1 MPKPKQKKSILT
13 GRVGVSAEKRKAAI
27 FVDVREKKM
36 KTETI
41 IEEHPSFDIF
51 DLYDIP
57 MYEVDDEIGTKKEDA
72 VKEEEHEV
80 RLLKDIEKLP
90 DEEDIKHDDKNIK
103 KKEETNE
110 DKVIV
115 LEEEN
120 VLLKKK
126 NENKENLVKKGKSD
140 STKIDDNDD
149 DIVILKAVGPTGTK
163 RKKRKLIFSIE
174 EKDTILNK
182 HMLTDESIN
191 IAQNLL
197 KQQFPQI
204 HGFQDTV
211 IGKTQCFDVIGSKSK
226 FVQILHAGSLHW
238 VTVAN
243 MDDEKNSR
251 AECYL
256 YDSLSSGKV
265 STDIA
270 KQIAAFSFCE
280 SAELLVNVMP
290 VQQQGNSVDC
300 GVFAIAF
307 ATSLSFGENP
317 CNITF
322 DIKEIRKHLVTC
334 LERIEMSPF
343 PRNNSKR
350 SIKCQPS
357 LNTIEIYCSCRMP
370 YDKNGED
377 MVECSNCQEWY
388 HISCENVSQKVFESR
403 NRNWYCKS
411 CKQTKKN

>member
-1 MPKPKQKKSILT
+1 M
-13 GRVGVSAEKRKAAI
+13 SAEKRKAAI
-27 FVDVREKKM
+27 FVDAWEKKM
-36 KTETI
+36 KIETI

-80 RLLKDIEKLP
+80 RLLKDIEKLS
-90 DEEDIKHDDKNIK
+90 DEEDIKHEDKNIK

-110 DKVIV
+110 DEVIV

-126 NENKENLVKKGKSD
+126 NENKENLIKKGKSD

-163 RKKRKLIFSIE
+163 KNNRKLIFSIE

-191 IAQNLL
+191 IAQNIL

-211 IGKTQCFDVIGSKSK
+211 IGNTQCFDVIGSKSK
-226 FVQILHAGSLHW
+226 FVQILYAGSLHW

-243 MDDEKNSR
+243 MDDEKNSGV
-251 AECYL
+251 ECYL
-256 YDSLSSGKV
+256 YDILSKWKGFYRYCQTNSG
-265 STDIA
+265 IF
-270 KQIAAFSFCE
+270 I
-280 SAELLVNVMP
+280 L
-290 VQQQGNSVDC
+290 
-300 GVFAIAF
+300 
-307 ATSLSFGENP
+307 
-317 CNITF
+317 
-322 DIKEIRKHLVTC
+322 
-334 LERIEMSPF
+334 
-343 PRNNSKR
+343 
-350 SIKCQPS
+350 
-357 LNTIEIYCSCRMP
+357 
-370 YDKNGED
+370 
-377 MVECSNCQEWY
+377 
-388 HISCENVSQKVFESR
+388 
-403 NRNWYCKS
+403 
-411 CKQTKKN
+411 